1 VPPVFGLPVCPDAT
15 APLLVEPSPLPPATV
30 VDEVPEPLVPPAIV
44 VLVALPAIVV
54 EVPPAVDGTPELLGV
69 EAPPGAVV
77 VLGAVVAVVGVT
89 GVVGAELSGVEAV
102 VDVGAA
108 VPPPPPLVPLSC
120 TTTPMTPA
128 SKSRATAAR
137 RARMAARDDRGRNL
151 STGAAGRRDV
161 DCHHRLGRRMVGLV
175 HPLGRRTSASVRTGA
190 HTTRDRTLV
199 RHPLL

>member
-1 VPPVFGLPVCPDAT
+1 MPPVFGLPVCPDAT

-30 VDEVPEPLVPPAIV
+30 VDELPELVPPAIV

-54 EVPPAVDGTPELLGV
+54 LAPPAVEGTPELL
-69 EAPPGAVV
+69 GAVV

-102 VDVGAA
+102 VDVGSA
-108 VPPPPPLVPLSC
+108 VPPAPPPVPLSC

-151 STGAAGRRDV
+151 STGGRWAAGR
-161 DCHHRLGRRMVGLV
+161 
-175 HPLGRRTSASVRTGA
+175 
-190 HTTRDRTLV
+190 
-199 RHPLL
+199 